1 LICNADYVKN
11 PVKADP
17 DCNMKIFRFI
27 LIAIVLFILGIW
39 LGRDYPDRF
48 LSDNYP
54 SATVLEV
61 PIPIFQISLTD
72 HTGQNFKVRRLARK
86 WSFMFFGYT
95 HCPDVCPMALVD
107 LNAVYHHLLEQKALV
122 HKKYNVD
129 TQFIFVTVDPERDTV
144 EKLNDYVPFFNKN
157 FIGLTADPDMIAKL
171 AHPLGVAYMRETG
184 KESEEDYLVD
194 HTASFLLIDPLGRL
208 RATFPPPHDPV
219 QIAGDFQKIRE
230 KYADECCLPI
240 ESRAKT

>member
-1 LICNADYVKN
+1 
-11 PVKADP
+11 
-17 DCNMKIFRFI
+17 MKIFRFI
-27 LIAIVLFILGIW
+27 LIGIVLLIIGIW
-39 LGRDYPDRF
+39 LGRDFTNRF
-48 LSDNYP
+48 LPDTFP

-61 PIPIFQISLTD
+61 PVPIFQISLTD
-72 HTGQNFKVRRLARK
+72 HNGQNFKVRRLARK

-129 TQFIFVTVDPERDTV
+129 TQFIFVTVDPQRDTV
-144 EKLNDYVPFFNKN
+144 EELKEYVPYFNEN

-171 AHPLGVAYMRETG
+171 AHPLGVAYMRENG
-184 KESEEDYLVD
+184 KDPDEDYLVN

-208 RATFPPPHDPV
+208 RATFSPPHDPG
-219 QIAGDFQKIRE
+219 QIAGDFQRIRE
-230 KYADECCLPI
+230 KYADECCI
-240 ESRAKT
+240 ATDNE

>member
-1 LICNADYVKN
+1 
-11 PVKADP
+11 
-17 DCNMKIFRFI
+17 MKIFRLI
-27 LIAIVLFILGIW
+27 LIAIVLLIIGIW
-39 LGRDYPDRF
+39 LGRDFTNRILPDTF
-48 LSDNYP
+48 P
-54 SATVLEV
+54 SATVLDV

-72 HTGQNFKVRRLARK
+72 HNGQNFKVGRLARK

-144 EKLNDYVPFFNKN
+144 DQLKEYVPYFNKQ

-171 AHPLGVAYMRETG
+171 AHPLGVAYMRENG
-184 KESEEDYLVD
+184 KDPVDDYLVS
-194 HTASFLLIDPLGRL
+194 HSASFLLIDPLGRL
-208 RATFPPPHDPV
+208 RATFPPPHDPL
-219 QIAGDFQKIRE
+219 QIAGDFQGIRDKYAEECCITTENRE
-230 KYADECCLPI
+230 K
-240 ESRAKT
+240 T